1 MNAKHPATIVRLIA
15 AKIMCI
21 IQTGHGRWKKSR
33 DVPVET
39 GRNRKSPA
47 GEDGAKFWRMLGQR
61 RYPSAPAKLRVG
73 FFASVV
79 TGMFQFTERGQH
91 RQPRR

>member
-21 IQTGHGRWKKSR
+21 IQTGHGRWKKPR

-39 GRNRKSPA
+39 GRNR
-47 GEDGAKFWRMLGQR
+47 
-61 RYPSAPAKLRVG
+61 
-73 FFASVV
+73 
-79 TGMFQFTERGQH
+79 
-91 RQPRR
+91 